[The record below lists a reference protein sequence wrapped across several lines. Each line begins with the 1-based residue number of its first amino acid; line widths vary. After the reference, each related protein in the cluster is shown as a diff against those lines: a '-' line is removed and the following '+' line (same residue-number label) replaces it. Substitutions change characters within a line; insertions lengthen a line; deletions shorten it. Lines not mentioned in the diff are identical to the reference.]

1 MTNNVTAIAKDV
13 QDERV
18 ALIKAT
24 VCQGA
29 TDDELK
35 LFLHQ
40 CKRTGL
46 DPLSRQI
53 YSVKRGNQRTIQT
66 SIDGFRLIAE
76 RTNKYTG
83 QLGPWWCGQ
92 DGIWT
97 EVWTS
102 SQAPFAAKVGVTRSD
117 FTQPLFAVAHFKE
130 YSGQNLWLKMPSL
143 MIAKVAEALALRRAF
158 PQELSGLYTADEME
172 QADVAPA
179 SGPRVVTATLD
190 SIADSLEEK
199 LRASVA
205 AQQKKLEAEQLPLTA
220 DELRDETG
228 KLIATLEEK
237 VVPDGSD
244 FAATLDACKTIDD
257 LKRWYAKHADTL
269 NAMNAEDQKDA
280 RHLYG
285 KKQAALKKAAK
296 A

>member
-1 MTNNVTAIAKDV
+1 MTASISVIAKDI

-24 VCQGA
+24 VCIGA

-92 DGIWT
+92 DGVWT

-102 SQAPFAAKVGVTRSD
+102 QQPPFAAKVGVTRSD

-172 QADVAPA
+172 QADTPN
-179 SGPRVVTATLD
+179 SMGPRKVVETLD
-190 SIADSLEEK
+190 SVADGIEAK
-199 LRASVA
+199 LRASID
-205 AQQKKLEAEQLPLTA
+205 AQQKKLEEDRKPLTGEA
-220 DELRDETG
+220 LR
-228 KLIATLEEK
+228 LEAQKVLDVLQES
-237 VVPDGSD
+237 VVPEGEGFIAS
-244 FAATLDACKTIDD
+244 LDACKD
-257 LKRWYAKHADTL
+257 LEDLRRWYAKHAEEL
-269 NAMNAEDQKDA
+269 NTMNADDQKIA
-280 RHLYG
+280 RHAYG
-285 KKQAALKKAAK
+285 KKQASLKRAK